1 MAFSWGAEKNRWRCC
16 CWYRRYPLSSFSR
29 LRSLLT
35 GLAVAVRTV
44 WMTGRIGV
52 FFRRQVA
59 SPLYMDVDALIQELG
74 LAMGEEVAH
83 GDVIGL
89 FESFF
94 ANSNAG

>member
-1 MAFSWGAEKNRWRCC
+1 
-16 CWYRRYPLSSFSR
+16 
-29 LRSLLT
+29 
-35 GLAVAVRTV
+35 
-44 WMTGRIGV
+44 MTGRIGV